1 MSAEIPVVL
10 NCAGDDVAGIYHATE
25 TGQRTAFVIAVGG
38 PQYRVGSHRQFVL
51 MARSLAD
58 SGFSVLRF
66 DYRGMGDSAGAPR
79 SFEDVDDDIR
89 NAIDYIFSVNRDI
102 DQVILI
108 GLCDAASACLMY
120 GSNDPRVVGQIL
132 LNPWV
137 RSAQG
142 RAKSYLRHYYLQRFV
157 QKSFWRKLLTGK
169 VSVLKSASEFLDSAR
184 QARGSADLDTFVTLE
199 SRGPFVSR
207 MLQGVVTFRGP
218 LLFLISR
225 QDLTAGEFTDL
236 CKDDRMWKLAMN
248 DESVETVVLDGAD
261 HTLSS
266 RERLDYVNSY
276 IVDWAKIHLL
286 PGSR

>member
-10 NCAGDDVAGIYHATE
+10 SCAGDNVIGIYHATD
-25 TGQRTAFVIAVGG
+25 TGLHTAFVIVVGG

-58 SGFSVLRF
+58 SGSSVLRF

-89 NAIDYIFSVNRDI
+89 NAIDYVFSVNADI

-120 GSNDPRVVGQIL
+120 SSNDPRVAGQVL

-137 RSAQG
+137 RSIQG
-142 RAKSYLRHYYLQRFV
+142 HAKSYLRHYYLQRFV
-157 QKSFWRKLLTGK
+157 QKSFWKKLLTGK
-169 VSVLKSASEFLDSAR
+169 VSVFKSAAEFLGSVR
-184 QARGSADLDTFVTLE
+184 QARGSGDLDAFVTSE
-199 SRGPFVSR
+199 SRGSFVSR
-207 MLQGVVTFRGP
+207 MLLGVMKFRGP
-218 LLFLISR
+218 LLFLISER
-225 QDLTAGEFTDL
+225 DLTAGEFTDL
-236 CKDDRMWKLAMN
+236 CKDDPAWRSAMN

-266 RERLDYVNSY
+266 REQLDYVNSY
-276 IVDWAKIHLL
+276 IVNWTRKKLL
-286 PGSR
+286 SNNR